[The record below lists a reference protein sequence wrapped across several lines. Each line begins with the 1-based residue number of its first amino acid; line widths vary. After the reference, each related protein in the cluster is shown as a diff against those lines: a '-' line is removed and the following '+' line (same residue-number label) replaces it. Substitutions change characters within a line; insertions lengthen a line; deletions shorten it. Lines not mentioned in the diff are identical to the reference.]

1 MLKIL
6 TYNVEFENYIVEEK
20 YNLKKVDEILNEL
33 EKVEGLTEQQWIE
46 MKVIQ

>member
-1 MLKIL
+1 MDIL
-6 TYNVEFENYIVEEK
+6 TYYVEFENYIVEEK

-46 MKVIQ
+46 CV